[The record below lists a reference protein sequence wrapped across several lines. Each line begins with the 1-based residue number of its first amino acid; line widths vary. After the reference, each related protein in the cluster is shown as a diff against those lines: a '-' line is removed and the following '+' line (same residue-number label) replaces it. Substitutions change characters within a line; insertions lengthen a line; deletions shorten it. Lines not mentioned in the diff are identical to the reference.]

1 MLNFLASPHRWSM
14 FFLECFEP
22 ALEPPE
28 AVGYLIFRRD
38 AKEGS
43 CDIAVSQVIQNKEAI
58 SWSAFKAKIKGN
70 FELLLL
76 VSISLAMYFLS
87 NLFTKISMTD
97 R

>member
-58 SWSAFKAKIKGN
+58 SWSAFRAKIKGN

-87 NLFTKISMTD
+87 NLLTKISITD
-97 R
+97 K

>member
-1 MLNFLASPHRWSM
+1 M
-14 FFLECFEP
+14 ECFEP

-58 SWSAFKAKIKGN
+58 SWSAFRAKIKGN

-76 VSISLAMYFLS
+76 VSISLEMYFLS
-87 NLFTKISMTD
+87 NLLTKISMTD

>member
-1 MLNFLASPHRWSM
+1 M
-14 FFLECFEP
+14 ECFEP

-58 SWSAFKAKIKGN
+58 SWSAFRAKIKGN